1 MLRKGES
8 VRRRVTGSILEMPTI
23 FKKAHCA
30 TDLYTDVFGHK
41 EGTMWCSGARDTMQE
56 QSGETQCRTLPGRR
70 TVRRWGCKC
79 WARRR
84 GQKKGQILEGF
95 GRATRVAKTFE
106 KNSDNIIKPQAKNI
120 EFDILVLSVQVLG
133 DCFIV
138 STSKSEPRLRNRDW
152 YTYFSSKSTIA
163 LRSWIGPPGK
173 NIEFSKRIRPQLLG
187 SR

>member
-23 FKKAHCA
+23 FKRAHCA
-30 TDLYTDVFGHK
+30 TDLYTDVFGQK

-84 GQKKGQILEGF
+84 GQKKGQILEGS
-95 GRATRVAKTFE
+95 GRATRVAETFE
-106 KNSDNIIKPQAKNI
+106 KTQIILSNHKQRTLSSTFWSFRFKFWGIAS
-120 EFDILVLSVQVLG
+120 LSVHRKVNL
-133 DCFIV
+133 
-138 STSKSEPRLRNRDW
+138 
-152 YTYFSSKSTIA
+152 A
-163 LRSWIGPPGK
+163 
-173 NIEFSKRIRPQLLG
+173 
-187 SR
+187 